1 MEILRQDPDTVR
13 AIGPWTPHFGQR
25 PRPRLAAERSDHFQ
39 TSVQRS
45 TFNISNASQ
54 RIHYLSFGVKFLFQ
68 SCLLSSCVIDQLLLN
83 FYLPHRL
90 LSLLRFSQWVPGVY
104 NIHR

>member
-45 TFNISNASQ
+45 TFNVQHLLQRVSENPLPFLWCQVSLSILPLVFLRYRSTFTELLPPSPPSFAASIQ
-54 RIHYLSFGVKFLFQ
+54 PVGSWGL
-68 SCLLSSCVIDQLLLN
+68 
-83 FYLPHRL
+83 
-90 LSLLRFSQWVPGVY
+90 
-104 NIHR
+104 